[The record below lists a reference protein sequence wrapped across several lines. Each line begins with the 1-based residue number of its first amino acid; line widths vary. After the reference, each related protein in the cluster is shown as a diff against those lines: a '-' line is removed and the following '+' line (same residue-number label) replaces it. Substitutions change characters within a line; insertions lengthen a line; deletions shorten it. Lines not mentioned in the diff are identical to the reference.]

1 MTGKRKQYSREDRA
15 QRRETMGWNA
25 TKTFY
30 HSFAFPLWIVGKHVI
45 VRGSGRSG
53 VIKAISKQDTG
64 SSSGRTLPLR
74 WTSMEQVQYEDG
86 SIEEGIY
93 ESQIIG
99 A

>member
-1 MTGKRKQYSREDRA
+1 MYDRKKKTILTGRP
-15 QRRETMGWNA
+15 
-25 TKTFY
+25 
-30 HSFAFPLWIVGKHVI
+30 SFAFPLWIVGKHVI

-53 VIKAISKQDTG
+53 VIKAISKQANGGLYLNEFTY
-64 SSSGRTLPLR
+64 T
-74 WTSMEQVQYEDG
+74 VQYEDG

>member
-53 VIKAISKQDTG
+53 IIKAISKQANGGLYLNEFTY
-64 SSSGRTLPLR
+64 T
-74 WTSMEQVQYEDG
+74 VQYEDG
-86 SIEEGIY
+86 SIEEGVY